1 MRLSKPTLAPNPSI
15 VLRLGCHDNCFGG
28 ARPQLVRDMGARR
41 GQTDTV
47 LDRASPVPLYFQL
60 AQNME
65 TAIRSGRLSSG
76 SHLDNE
82 LELARQLGVSRPTVR
97 RAIGLLANKGLVIR
111 RHGIGTLV
119 VPVRVRRPVRLSSLY
134 DDLKESGQAPAT
146 RLLAIETV
154 PAPGE
159 VAIALQLNRGTR
171 VLHFERLRLATD
183 QPIALM
189 VNFLPIA
196 LEELVSE
203 DALKTTGLYR
213 LLRQGGIHLRL
224 ASQSIGARSAR
235 PREAR
240 LLKVPTGA
248 PLLTMQ
254 RISYDDAGQPVEY
267 GSHVYPAERYSFEMS
282 VVADSRTCP
291 SPPPS
296 CWPVSPRSARPIP
309 QPCGR
314 RWPNGGAGLSC
325 KSLPPS

>member
-1 MRLSKPTLAPNPSI
+1 MTTARFPSP
-15 VLRLGCHDNCFGG
+15 
-28 ARPQLVRDMGARR
+28 ARGR
-41 GQTDTV
+41 GQGGGL
-47 LDRASPVPLYFQL
+47 LDKASPVPLYYQL

-82 LELARQLGVSRPTVR
+82 IELARQLGVSRPTVR
-97 RAIGLLANKGLVIR
+97 RAIGLLANRGLVIR

-134 DDLKESGQAPAT
+134 DDLKESGQAPST
-146 RLLAIETV
+146 RLLAFEQV
-154 PAPGE
+154 PAPAE
-159 VAIALQLNRGTR
+159 VANALKLSRRTR
-171 VLHFERLRLATD
+171 VLHFERLRLATN

-189 VNFLPIA
+189 VNFLPVA
-196 LEELVSE
+196 LEHFVNE

-224 ASQSIGARSAR
+224 ASQTIGARSAG
-235 PREAR
+235 PREAWQ
-240 LLKVPTGA
+240 LNVPTGA

-282 VVADSRTCP
+282 VVADSRT
-291 SPPPS
+291 
-296 CWPVSPRSARPIP
+296 
-309 QPCGR
+309 
-314 RWPNGGAGLSC
+314 
-325 KSLPPS
+325 